1 MTYKSII
8 RCLLLSAATTGLLTA
23 CSDWNE
29 PEARE
34 PEVITPAEQDPAAYA
49 AYTASLRAWK
59 ATPHQVT
66 VAVLDNAPEIS
77 VSERDF
83 LRSLPD
89 SIDFVAMRNA
99 NRLSQHDRDDI
110 AMVRRDFATKV
121 LYYLDCASAT
131 PEQWQAAASA
141 IASGQFD
148 GAVVASATAPDATLL
163 ALLPDGSALFF
174 EGSPSVL
181 PESDRSRF
189 SHFIIDITS
198 AKDAYDIEMAV
209 RLASL
214 AADRSKLLL
223 GTAPGGQLTDINGVT
238 RNAVAGAAV
247 AAKSSAPALGGIAIG
262 NISADYYDADI
273 IYKRTRGAI
282 QILNPAK

>member
-121 LYYLDCASAT
+121 LYYLDYASAT
-131 PEQWQAAASA
+131 PDQWQAAASA

>member
-131 PEQWQAAASA
+131 PDQWQAAASA